1 MRFGMA
7 EGILRPI
14 LVSLMSLVML
24 LIGDVVTVVA
34 EPFTGIVKSVEGTA
48 MIVRNGERTAA
59 VKGMQLQKGDM
70 VKTDPQGAI
79 GMVFSDDTLIS
90 MGPNTEVCI
99 DDYLFEPIEKRLS
112 FVARILRGTV
122 CFLSGQIAKLSPESV
137 RLVMP
142 VATIGVRGTHVLI
155 KVD

>member
-1 MRFGMA
+1 
-7 EGILRPI
+7 
-14 LVSLMSLVML
+14 MSLVIL
-24 LIGDVVTVVA
+24 LIGNVVMAAA
-34 EPFTGIVKSVEGTA
+34 EPFTGIVKSVEGAA
-48 MIVRNGERTAA
+48 MIERNGERKAA
-59 VKGMQLQKGDM
+59 ARGMQLQKGDT

-90 MGPNTEVCI
+90 MGPNTEVRI
-99 DDYLFEPIEKRLS
+99 DDYLFEPLEKRLS